1 MEKDEEE
8 GGYAEVVQRNAQ
20 WKDGTF
26 VFSINKCGKNI
37 VWLKL
42 PLILAGVH
50 VDIFAAFKKIY
61 IFSIYRKYIS
71 SLLYKQCWTLELPN
85 VLGFIMS
92 YVGEVQRMWIV
103 DAEK

>member
-8 GGYAEVVQRNAQ
+8 GGYAEVVQCNAQ

-50 VDIFAAFKKIY
+50 VDIFAAFKKNIDFPSIENKSLASY
-61 IFSIYRKYIS
+61 IN
-71 SLLYKQCWTLELPN
+71 N
-85 VLGFIMS
+85 VEHWNYLM
-92 YVGEVQRMWIV
+92 Y
-103 DAEK
+103 